1 MGTTIGYLGPSGTFC
16 EEAAQQVGAS
26 LQGGDLAVAEYADGD
41 IAHADSIHAGNTHT
55 ECTRAGGTRADSAYA
70 AGTTSGS
77 SERGQC
83 IEFRPYRSIPVLIAA
98 VDSHEVDYGVVP
110 AENSYEGSVS
120 STWDVLLHNASA
132 SICQEVLVSVRHHLL
147 AQRGTKLS
155 SIGTVLSHPQAL
167 AQCREFIAKKLPNA
181 KLYETTSTAE
191 AARIVSVNALPLAA
205 IGSESCASLY
215 SLDIIAADIQDQRDN
230 VTRFLV
236 LSNSEER
243 ARFLSRG
250 GVGHK
255 TSIVCAIE
263 RDRPGSLHGLLGV
276 FAERNINLTRI
287 ESRPSRKG
295 YGDYV
300 FFIDLEGRATDAVIS
315 EALGSLHD
323 RVISLKVL
331 GSYRC

>member
-1 MGTTIGYLGPSGTFC
+1 MNAIIGYLGPRGTFC
-16 EEAAQQVGAS
+16 EEAAHQVGES
-26 LQGGDLAVAEYADGD
+26 LQGIGVAAAASTHPEDCQRVEY
-41 IAHADSIHAGNTHT
+41 
-55 ECTRAGGTRADSAYA
+55 
-70 AGTTSGS
+70 
-77 SERGQC
+77 
-83 IEFRPYRSIPVLIAA
+83 RPYRSIPVLIAA
-98 VDSHEVDYGVVP
+98 VDSQEVHFAVVP
-110 AENSYEGSVS
+110 AENSYEGSVP

-132 SICQEVLVSVRHHLL
+132 TISGETLVSVRHHLL

-167 AQCREFIAKKLPNA
+167 AQCREFIAEKLPHA
-181 KLYETTSTAE
+181 KLYETTGPAE

-215 SLDIIAADIQDQRDN
+215 SLDVIAADIQDQQDN

-236 LSNSEER
+236 LSSSEER
-243 ARFLSRG
+243 AILLDEG
-250 GVGHK
+250 GVNYK

-263 RDRPGSLHGLLGV
+263 RDRPGSLYGLLGV
-276 FAERNINLTRI
+276 FAERHINLTRI

-300 FFIDLEGRATDAVIS
+300 FFIDLEGRATDIAIS
-315 EALGSLHD
+315 EALDALHE

-331 GSYRC
+331 GSYRR